1 MSFPKKINVIEV
13 GPRDGFQNLKT
24 YIPAETKIKEIE
36 LLIASGVKSIEV
48 TSFVHPKAIPQMIDA
63 VEVATAISAK
73 YKEEL
78 NLMALVPN
86 ARGAENALKCG
97 IKNVAYVI
105 SASEAHN
112 KANVNRTVAES
123 LENLRVLIKNL
134 PELEVR
140 LDVATAFGCPFL
152 GAVPE
157 ESVFSLIDSA
167 LDAGVKEIVLCDT
180 IGVAHPSQVGQLSR
194 LVLEKFPRV
203 PVTLHLHDTRGMAIA
218 NIIAGIDAGITSVEG
233 SVGGLGGCPFAPG
246 AAGNAATEDIINMLH
261 SEGVETGIDFDKY
274 RLAVDYVKEN
284 IQQNLTSH
292 MVNACQYKGI
302 K

>member
-1 MSFPKKINVIEV
+1 MKLPNKVKIIEV

-24 YIPAETKIKEIE
+24 YIPAEIKIKEIE

-48 TSFVHPKAIPQMIDA
+48 TSFVHPKAIPQMVDA
-63 VEVATAISAK
+63 VEVASAIAEK
-73 YKEEL
+73 YKDKV

-97 IKNVAYVI
+97 INNVAYVI

-112 KANVNRTVAES
+112 KANVNRTVQES
-123 LENLRVLIKNL
+123 LTDLRELIKKL

-140 LDVATAFGCPFL
+140 LDLATAFGCPFL
-152 GAVPE
+152 GNIKE
-157 ESVFSLIDSA
+157 EDVLNLIDSA

-180 IGVAHPSQVGQLSR
+180 IGVAHPSQVYKLSQM
-194 LVLEKFPRV
+194 VLDKYSGV

-218 NIIAGIDAGITSVEG
+218 NILAGLSAGIISVEG

-261 SEGVETGIDFDKY
+261 SEGIETGIDFDKY
-274 RLAVDYVKEN
+274 RKAVDFVKQN
-284 IQQNLTSH
+284 IQKDLTSH
-292 MVNACQYKGI
+292 MVNACQYSGI